1 MSEITV
7 FEMLAP
13 EAQAEVIDLA
23 EDLGWDLEDAAIEY
37 LRVGR
42 SMATVRSLEQLR
54 RKAPVLELAGR
65 KEALKGSRGNQN
77 EPSKQKD

>member
-7 FEMLAP
+7 FEMLEP

-23 EDLGWDLEDAAIEY
+23 KSSGWDLEDAAIEY
-37 LRVGR
+37 LRAVR
-42 SMATVRSLEQLR
+42 SMATVRSLEQMR

-65 KEALKGSRGNQN
+65 KEALKGSR
-77 EPSKQKD
+77 EKP